1 MGLSGCALAVMVMV
15 AIVMMMM
22 VVMIS
27 IAVSVAIVIVVLGV
41 SRRIVDIV
49 VIILMV
55 FVLEL
60 IFECQK
66 GIITAGKERSLAFQQ
81 LPHFFL
87 LPFLQVHTFLGVAAT
102 GGLALLHVICLLAF
116 EVQELACMTAAHL
129 GAWTTQT
136 VRESKGTQDK
146 Q

>member
-1 MGLSGCALAVMVMV
+1 MGLSGCALAVIVMISIVMMMVVIISIAV
-15 AIVMMMM
+15 AIVM
-22 VVMIS
+22 
-27 IAVSVAIVIVVLGV
+27 VVLGV
-41 SRRIVDIV
+41 SRRIVDVV

-66 GIITAGKERSLAFQQ
+66 GIVAAGKERSLAFQQ

-116 EVQELACMTAAHL
+116 EVQELACMTTAHL
-129 GAWTTQT
+129 GAWITQT
-136 VRESKGTQDK
+136 VRESQGTQGK